1 MAKTA
6 RTLLDVNLLIALMDE
21 AHLQS
26 RIAHEWAANAGAMA
40 TCPLVENGAIRIMSQ
55 PAYAQGAT
63 PLKPRFLTDALRKT
77 FASIDHEFWSDDISL
92 LDETVFDHSR
102 IHGPQQLT
110 DIYLLAL
117 VVRHGGRLATF
128 DRKMVLSA
136 VRGATA
142 KHLLVLP

>member
-1 MAKTA
+1 MAKEM

-26 RIAHEWAANAGAMA
+26 RIAHEWAADAGAIA
-40 TCPLVENGAIRIMSQ
+40 TCPIVENGAIRIMSQ

-63 PLKPRFLTDALRKT
+63 PLKPRFLADALRKT
-77 FASIDHEFWSDDISL
+77 FSNIDHEFWSDDISL
-92 LDETVFDHSR
+92 LDETLFDHSR

-110 DIYLLAL
+110 DIYLLGLA
-117 VVRHGGRLATF
+117 VRHGGRLATF
-128 DRKMVLSA
+128 DRKIVLSA